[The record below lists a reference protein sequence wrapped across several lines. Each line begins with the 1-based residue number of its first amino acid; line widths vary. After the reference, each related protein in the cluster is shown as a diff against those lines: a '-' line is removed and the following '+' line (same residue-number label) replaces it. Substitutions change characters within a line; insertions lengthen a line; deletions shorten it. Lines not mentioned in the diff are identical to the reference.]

1 MKIAHTADWHLGKI
15 IFQTKL
21 LEEQALLLDDFCRSL
36 QEQRPD
42 VLIIAGDVYDRS
54 VPPSDAVELLDQT
67 LKRIIIDLKIPVLMI
82 SGNHDSPERIHFGS
96 SFMRHMGL
104 YVKGK
109 LDGFDEPLT
118 FEDAYGSVDFFLLP
132 YADPAEVKMLLED
145 ESLHTHQAAY
155 EKLVEQIKNRQTPG
169 RRTVLITHAFI
180 AGGTESES
188 ERPLSVGGTGVV
200 DAALF
205 DDFTMTVLGHLHRPQ
220 DIVKDQIHYSGS
232 LMKYSFSEALH
243 TKSYSLIELTADTV
257 NIQKIPLKPKRDLRI
272 VKGSFEEILEQGRAD
287 TNNEDFILVIIEGEK
302 AILNPVEKLRSVYPN
317 IMKIQREAIVFDKNS
332 KLTVK
337 ERESKTD
344 QELFQSFFEQ
354 VNPEDTVFTDEMKA
368 VVDDIFSTLYK
379 EDDAS

>member
-21 LEEQALLLDDFCRSL
+21 LQEQTLLLEDFCRSL
-36 QEQRPD
+36 EEQQPD

-54 VPPSDAVELLDQT
+54 VPPSEAVELLDQT
-67 LKRIIIDLKIPVLMI
+67 LNRIVMDLAIPVLMI

-96 SFMRHMGL
+96 SFMRQMGL
-104 YVKGK
+104 HVRGK
-109 LDGFDEPLT
+109 LDGFDHPVT
-118 FEDAYGSVDFFLLP
+118 FEDAFGPVDFFLLP
-132 YADPAEVKMLLED
+132 YADPAEVKMLLKD

-155 EKLVEQIKNRQTPG
+155 EKLIERIKAHQTPG

-188 ERPLSVGGTGVV
+188 ERPLSVGGSSVV
-200 DAALF
+200 EAGLF
-205 DDFTMTVLGHLHRPQ
+205 KDFTFTALGHLHRPQ
-220 DIVKDQIHYSGS
+220 DIISQKIHYSGS

-243 TKSYSLIELTADTV
+243 TKSYSLIELTPDTV
-257 NIQKIPLKPKRDLRI
+257 TIQKIPLKTKRDLRI
-272 VKGSFEEILEQGRAD
+272 IKGHFEEILEKGRTD
-287 TNNEDFILVIIEGEK
+287 TNNEDFILAIIEGEK
-302 AILNPVEKLRSVYPN
+302 AILNPIEKLRSVYPN
-317 IMKIQREAIVFDKNS
+317 IMKIEREAFAYNRNS

-344 QELFQSFFEQ
+344 MELFQAFFEQ
-354 VNPEDTVFTDEMKA
+354 VNPENTVFTPEMKT

-379 EDDAS
+379 EDDHS

>member
-21 LEEQALLLDDFCRSL
+21 LEEQSLLLDEFCRSL
-36 QEQRPD
+36 EEQQPD
-42 VLIIAGDVYDRS
+42 ILIIAGDVYDRS

-104 YVKGK
+104 HVKGK

-118 FEDAYGSVDFFLLP
+118 FEDAFGPVDFFLLP

-145 ESLHTHQAAY
+145 DSLHTHQAAY
-155 EKLVEQIKNRQTPG
+155 EQLIKRIKAQQTPG
-169 RRTVLITHAFI
+169 RRTVLVTHAFI
-180 AGGTESES
+180 AGGDESDS

-200 DAALF
+200 DATLF
-205 DDFTMTVLGHLHRPQ
+205 DDFTFTALGHLHRPQ

-232 LMKYSFSEALH
+232 LMKYSFSEAHH
-243 TKSYSLIELTADTV
+243 TKSYSLIELTDDTV

-272 VKGSFEEILEQGRAD
+272 VQGTFEEILVKGRAE
-287 TNNEDFILVIIEGEK
+287 TNNEDYILAIIEGEK
-302 AILNPVEKLRSVYPN
+302 AILNQAEKLRSVYPN
-317 IMKIQREAIVFDKNS
+317 FMQIKRETLALDKNA

-344 QELFQSFFEQ
+344 HEQ
-354 VNPEDTVFTDEMKA
+354 VNSEDTIFTDEMKA
-368 VVDDIFSTLYK
+368 VVDDIFSDIYNK
-379 EDDAS
+379 EDDQS

>member
-21 LEEQALLLDDFCRSL
+21 LEEQALLLDEFCHSL
-36 QEQRPD
+36 EEQQPD

-54 VPPSDAVELLDQT
+54 VPPSDAVELLDKT

-118 FEDAYGSVDFFLLP
+118 FEDEFGPLDFFLLP
-132 YADPAEVKMLLED
+132 YADPTEVKMLLED

-155 EKLVEQIKNRQTPG
+155 EKLIERIKAHQTPG
-169 RRTVLITHAFI
+169 RRAVLITHAFI

-205 DDFTMTVLGHLHRPQ
+205 NDFTFTALGHLHRPQ
-220 DIVKDQIHYSGS
+220 DISSDKIHYSGS
-232 LMKYSFSEALH
+232 LLKYSFSEALH

-257 NIQKIPLKPKRDLRI
+257 KIQRIPLKPKRDLKI
-272 VKGSFEEILEQGRAD
+272 VKGTFEEILEKGRAD
-287 TNNEDFILVIIEGEK
+287 SNNEDFILAIIEGEK

-317 IMKIQREAIVFDKNS
+317 IMKIQREALVFDKNS

-344 QELFQSFFEQ
+344 QELFQAFFEQ
-354 VNPEDTVFTDEMKA
+354 VNPEDKVFTDKMKA
-368 VVDDIFSTLYK
+368 VVDDIFSDVYK
-379 EDDAS
+379 EEEQA

>member
-21 LEEQALLLDDFCRSL
+21 LEEQSLLLDEFCRSL
-36 QEQRPD
+36 EEQQPD
-42 VLIIAGDVYDRS
+42 VLIIAGDIYDRS
-54 VPPSDAVELLDQT
+54 VPPSDAVELLDRT

-109 LDGFDEPLT
+109 PDGFDEPLT
-118 FEDAYGSVDFFLLP
+118 LEDEFGPVDFFLLP

-155 EKLVEQIKNRQTPG
+155 EKMIERIKAHQTPG
-169 RRTVLITHAFI
+169 RRTVLVTHAFI

-205 DDFTMTVLGHLHRPQ
+205 NDFTFTALGHLHRPQ
-220 DIVKDQIHYSGS
+220 DIVKDTIHYSGS
-232 LMKYSFSEALH
+232 LMKYSFSEAHH
-243 TKSYSLIELTADTV
+243 TKSYSLIELAADTV
-257 NIQKIPLKPKRDLRI
+257 TIQRIPLKPKRDLRI
-272 VKGSFEEILEQGRAD
+272 VEGTFEEILEKGRND
-287 TNNEDFILVIIEGEK
+287 SNNEDFILAMIEGEK
-302 AILNPVEKLRSVYPN
+302 AILNQAEKLRNVYPN
-317 IMKIQREAIVFDKNS
+317 FMLIKRKTHALDKNA

-337 ERESKTD
+337 ERESKSD
-344 QELFQSFFEQ
+344 MELFQAFFEQ
-354 VNPEDTVFTDEMKA
+354 VNPDNTVFTDEMKA

-379 EDDAS
+379 EDDPS

>member
-21 LEEQALLLDDFCRSL
+21 LEEQSLLLDEFCCSL
-36 QEQRPD
+36 EEQQPD

-67 LKRIIIDLKIPVLMI
+67 LKRIIIDLQIPILMI

-104 YVKGK
+104 HVKGK
-109 LDGFDEPLT
+109 LDDFDKPLT
-118 FEDAYGSVDFFLLP
+118 FEDAFGSVDFFFLP

-145 ESLHTHQAAY
+145 ESIHTHQAAY
-155 EKLVEQIKNRQTPG
+155 EQLIERIKAHQNPG

-205 DDFTMTVLGHLHRPQ
+205 DDFTFTALGHLHRPQ
-220 DIVKDQIHYSGS
+220 DIVKDKVHYSGS
-232 LMKYSFSEALH
+232 LMKYSFSEAHH
-243 TKSYSLIELTADTV
+243 TKSYSVIELTADSV
-257 NIQKIPLKPKRDLRI
+257 NIQKIPLIPKRDLRI
-272 VKGSFEEILEQGRAD
+272 VKGTFEEILEKGRTD
-287 TNNEDFILVIIEGEK
+287 TNNEDYILAIIEGEK
-302 AILNPVEKLRSVYPN
+302 AILNQAEKLRNVYPN
-317 IMKIQREAIVFDKNS
+317 FMQIKRETLALDKNS

-344 QELFQSFFEQ
+344 QELFQAFFEQ

-379 EDDAS
+379 EEDHS

>member
-21 LEEQALLLDDFCRSL
+21 LEEQCLLLDNFCHSL
-36 QEQRPD
+36 EEHQPD

-104 YVKGK
+104 HVKGK
-109 LDGFDEPLT
+109 LEGFDEPLT
-118 FEDAYGSVDFFLLP
+118 FDDEYGPVDFFLLP
-132 YADPAEVKMLLED
+132 FADPAEVKMLLED
-145 ESLHTHQAAY
+145 ENLHTHQAAY
-155 EKLVEQIKNRQTPG
+155 EQLIQRIKTHKNPG
-169 RRTVLITHAFI
+169 RRTVLVTHAFI
-180 AGGTESES
+180 AGGDESDS

-200 DAALF
+200 DATLF
-205 DDFTMTVLGHLHRPQ
+205 DDFTITLLGHLHRPQ
-220 DIVKDQIHYSGS
+220 DIVTDRVHYSGS

-243 TKSYSLIELTADTV
+243 TKSYSLIELTKDTV
-257 NIQKIPLKPKRDLRI
+257 HIQKIPLKPKRDLRI
-272 VKGSFEEILEQGRAD
+272 IKGTFEEILENGKND
-287 TNNEDFILVIIEGEK
+287 SNNEDYIQAIIEGEK

-317 IMKIQREAIVFDKNS
+317 IMKIQREDLVFNKNS

-344 QELFQSFFEQ
+344 QELFQAFFEQ
-354 VNPEDTVFTDEMKA
+354 VNPEDTVFTNEMKA
-368 VVDDIFSTLYK
+368 VVEDIFSTLYK
-379 EDDAS
+379 EDDHS

>member
-21 LEEQALLLDDFCRSL
+21 LEEQSLLLDEFCRSL
-36 QEQRPD
+36 EEQQPD

-104 YVKGK
+104 HVKGK
-109 LDGFDEPLT
+109 WDGFDEPLT
-118 FEDAYGSVDFFLLP
+118 FEDAFGPVDFFLLP

-145 ESLHTHQAAY
+145 DSLHTHQAAY
-155 EKLVEQIKNRQTPG
+155 EKLIEQIKTHQTPG
-169 RRTVLITHAFI
+169 RRTVLATHAFI
-180 AGGTESES
+180 AGGDESDS

-200 DAALF
+200 DATLF
-205 DDFTMTVLGHLHRPQ
+205 NDFTFTALGHLHRPQ
-220 DIVKDQIHYSGS
+220 DIIKDQIHYSGS
-232 LMKYSFSEALH
+232 LMKYSFSEAHH
-243 TKSYSLIELTADTV
+243 TKSYSLIELTDDTV

-272 VKGSFEEILEQGRAD
+272 VQGTFEEILVKGRAE
-287 TNNEDFILVIIEGEK
+287 TNNEDYILAIIEGEK
-302 AILNPVEKLRSVYPN
+302 AILNQAEKLRSVYPN
-317 IMKIQREAIVFDKNS
+317 FMQIKRETLALDKNA

-344 QELFQSFFEQ
+344 QELFQAFFEQ

-368 VVDDIFSTLYK
+368 VVDDIFSDIYK
-379 EDDAS
+379 EDDQS